1 MRVRRGLFSVF
12 SLLIN
17 FSKNFPPARP
27 LQTSLKPPLNSLN
40 PSIPSPNHQ
49 DTHSNRRLSLCLALR
64 RVGTSMGTPL
74 VVVGEELRCLP
85 PPPRTQPSVSPFPIP
100 SVAPFP
106 AQCQAPYSCPLSHER
121 KKEIEKKEIIRTTLL
136 SRFRLSGFTFV
147 FLTLQLN

>member
-1 MRVRRGLFSVF
+1 LFSVF

-64 RVGTSMGTPL
+64 RVGTSMGTPP

-85 PPPRTQPSVSPFPIP
+85 PPPRTQPSVSPLPNTLCSTIIPRPI
-100 SVAPFP
+100 S
-106 AQCQAPYSCPLSHER
+106 SPLSHER
-121 KKEIEKKEIIRTTLL
+121 KKEEKKEIIRTNLL
-136 SRFRLSGFTFV
+136 SRFRLSG
-147 FLTLQLN
+147 TLSCSKHYN